1 MNEELLRL
9 FLDVVQLGSFQKVA
23 EKNYVSQRAVSRQIQ
38 RLEQN
43 LHTQLFERKK
53 NKIVLTPAGEFFRKR
68 SEAIINMLDATEHEL
83 HRFSYRGATNL
94 SIGYF
99 SPFDG
104 LFIHKLLAKLSPT
117 VNAFVSEESV
127 EHLVSDVLM
136 DNLDCAIVMD
146 DYGFNNN
153 YAQMGLQTVTIHR
166 DRMIIGISERLSH
179 NNEVEL
185 ATIQKMPVTYYSNED
200 SSYLKQAFTSSLQG
214 IVRPAEVLRV
224 PTYEQMQ
231 MLVGS
236 GQAVAFYPEKLIKV
250 LQNPLENICYLPLAG
265 KSNQSFEFK
274 LIFKA
279 EKPHDIVK
287 QVAKIL
293 QIAND

>member
-1 MNEELLRL
+1 M
-9 FLDVVQLGSFQKVA
+9 
-23 EKNYVSQRAVSRQIQ
+23 
-38 RLEQN
+38 
-43 LHTQLFERKK
+43 
-53 NKIVLTPAGEFFRKR
+53 
-68 SEAIINMLDATEHEL
+68 
-83 HRFSYRGATNL
+83 
-94 SIGYF
+94 
-99 SPFDG
+99 
-104 LFIHKLLAKLSPT
+104 
-117 VNAFVSEESV
+117 
-127 EHLVSDVLM
+127 
-136 DNLDCAIVMD
+136 
-146 DYGFNNN
+146 
-153 YAQMGLQTVTIHR
+153 
-166 DRMIIGISERLSH
+166 
-179 NNEVEL
+179 
-185 ATIQKMPVTYYSNED
+185 
-200 SSYLKQAFTSSLQG
+200 
-214 IVRPAEVLRV
+214 

>member
-53 NKIVLTPAGEFFRKR
+53 NKIVLTPAGEFFKKR

-136 DNLDCAIVMD
+136 GNLDCAIVMD
-146 DYGFNNN
+146 N
-153 YAQMGLQTVTIHR
+153 Y
-166 DRMIIGISERLSH
+166 
-179 NNEVEL
+179 N
-185 ATIQKMPVTYYSNED
+185 
-200 SSYLKQAFTSSLQG
+200 
-214 IVRPAEVLRV
+214 
-224 PTYEQMQ
+224 
-231 MLVGS
+231 
-236 GQAVAFYPEKLIKV
+236 
-250 LQNPLENICYLPLAG
+250 
-265 KSNQSFEFK
+265 
-274 LIFKA
+274 
-279 EKPHDIVK
+279 
-287 QVAKIL
+287 
-293 QIAND
+293 